1 MDNVKYDRQKI
12 QKELVKVKYC
22 KYAIKSIVI
31 KNEIFSQQKQKL
43 E

>member
-1 MDNVKYDRQKI
+1 MDNVRNNGQKI

-22 KYAIKSIVI
+22 KYAIKSRVI
-31 KNEIFSQQKQKL
+31 KNEIFSQQKKNL